1 MPLFVLV
8 QAIRGSISTR
18 GKISPKVMAMMIRNA
33 VAPFAAMVVGEAGGV
48 LGMIDVEAL
57 SPSFLSQGLRDAT
70 TAVAQT
76 AHVQ

>member
-1 MPLFVLV
+1 
-8 QAIRGSISTR
+8 
-18 GKISPKVMAMMIRNA
+18 MAMMIRNA
-33 VAPFAAMVVGEAGGV
+33 VARFAAMVVSEAGGV
-48 LGMIDVEAL
+48 LGMVDVEAL